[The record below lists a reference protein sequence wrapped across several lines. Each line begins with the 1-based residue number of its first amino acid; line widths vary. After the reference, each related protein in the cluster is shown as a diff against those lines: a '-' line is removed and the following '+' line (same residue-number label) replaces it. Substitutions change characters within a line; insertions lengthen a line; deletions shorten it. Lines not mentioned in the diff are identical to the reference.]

1 MNTISFEINN
11 QRRMEL
17 LQREHDGHTLL
28 IIKDVE
34 GNHES
39 IPDEEAFIDPGDFV
53 MLMNYYRL
61 CKRENRPILE

>member
-28 IIKDVE
+28 IIKDAE

-61 CKRENRPILE
+61 CRRENRPILE